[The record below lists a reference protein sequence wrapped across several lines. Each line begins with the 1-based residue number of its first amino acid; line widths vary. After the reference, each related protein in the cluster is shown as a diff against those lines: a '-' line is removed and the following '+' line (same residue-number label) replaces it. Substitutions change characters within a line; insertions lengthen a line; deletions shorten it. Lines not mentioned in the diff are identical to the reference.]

1 MTCPML
7 SHFRKC
13 KRPLHRMSTLI
24 KQVQQGYISKEH
36 KQTLAA
42 YTKVFP
48 ELSVIENLVF
58 RGTKVIVPEKL
69 QSQVVKLAHEGHQG
83 IVRTKRFL
91 RETTWFPAIDK
102 MVESEVSRCFPCQ
115 VRVQTPQQEPLKP
128 TNLPQEPWEKLTTD
142 LHGPLDSGEYLLVVQ
157 DVYSRFPVVE
167 IVSSTSPKACIPAMD
182 RVLSSFGIP
191 SEIGS
196 DNGSPFNSEEYG
208 KYGKYM
214 GFKKT
219 KKIPYAPWANGMV
232 ENFMKNLNK
241 VIETANEEKRNW
253 RQEMHKFLRAYRATP
268 HTMTQKP
275 PATLLFNGRKY
286 KTRLPTPTTRT
297 VLLYD
302 KEVRQADNKSK
313 ALMKHRAD
321 SKGHV
326 RTSNVQ
332 VGDRVVCKQLRR
344 RKSTTPYSN
353 EILVVVERKGSLVT
367 AVGDNRTLTRHVNH
381 FKRLASDFDIEKG

>member
-1 MTCPML
+1 
-7 SHFRKC
+7 
-13 KRPLHRMSTLI
+13 
-24 KQVQQGYISKEH
+24 
-36 KQTLAA
+36 
-42 YTKVFP
+42 
-48 ELSVIENLVF
+48 
-58 RGTKVIVPEKL
+58 
-69 QSQVVKLAHEGHQG
+69 
-83 IVRTKRFL
+83 
-91 RETTWFPAIDK
+91 
-102 MVESEVSRCFPCQ
+102 
-115 VRVQTPQQEPLKP
+115 
-128 TNLPQEPWEKLTTD
+128 
-142 LHGPLDSGEYLLVVQ
+142 
-157 DVYSRFPVVE
+157 
-167 IVSSTSPKACIPAMD
+167 MD

-208 KYGKYM
+208 KYAKYM
-214 GFKKT
+214 GFKNT

-326 RTSNVQ
+326 RTSKVQ

-381 FKRLASDFDIEKG
+381 FKRLASDFDIEKGGGRRELQQTDILTPPPSPQGQNRRVELPLGREQNQNGRPAEQSQNLPPQCTEASQGSRPTRDRRPPRRILDEDFLYYTHNKDKTDTD